1 MTMPATARTK
11 RWVPAEFVTAGS
23 ASRLSTVPSRTAAGS
38 NAKGRQQA
46 GGGGNPNSLPF
57 ALMVTS
63 AKKTK
68 RPAGLNGLIAFQDEP
83 RPIPL
88 RTYKQWVPYLRIA
101 KYERKR
107 DWTIELDPFEGS
119 LSSKYLTPLGAA
131 VASTICHLGDG
142 IFNSSLGF
150 TSHHIG
156 KNGKEFPYQY
166 TSVSYMQFS
175 SHSLEMAC
183 TIASRLLCL
192 PEECY
197 TNLPDNYLPS
207 DPIQRILIISQR
219 DSGTD
224 IKPMPWDAP

>member
-1 MTMPATARTK
+1 MA
-11 RWVPAEFVTAGS
+11 
-23 ASRLSTVPSRTAAGS
+23 
-38 NAKGRQQA
+38 
-46 GGGGNPNSLPF
+46 
-57 ALMVTS
+57 TS

-68 RPAGLNGLIAFQDEP
+68 RPAGLNGLIAFQNEP

-88 RTYKQWVPYLRIA
+88 RTSERWVPYLRIV
-101 KYERKR
+101 KYERKKN
-107 DWTIELDPFEGS
+107 WIIELDPFEGS
-119 LSSKYLTPLGAA
+119 RSSKYLTPLGAA

-142 IFNSSLGF
+142 IFNSSF
-150 TSHHIG
+150 RFASHHIG
-156 KNGKEFPYQY
+156 KNTKEFPYQY

-197 TNLPDNYLPS
+197 TDSRDDYLPN
-207 DPIQRILIISQR
+207 DPIQRILLVSQR

-224 IKPMPWDAP
+224 IKPMPWDMP